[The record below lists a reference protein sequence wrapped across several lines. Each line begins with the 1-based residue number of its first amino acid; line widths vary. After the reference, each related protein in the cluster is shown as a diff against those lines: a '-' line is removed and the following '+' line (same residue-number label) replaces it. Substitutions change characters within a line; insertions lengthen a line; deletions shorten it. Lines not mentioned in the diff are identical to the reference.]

1 MSCNAA
7 LPVFAAAYATL
18 LVIIAFA
25 APGDVEFDNPM
36 RPLDAAYHDMPP
48 WLITDLR
55 TNPPSRPY
63 GFLSSYCYPKYHH
76 QFRGVEYCICFGEQ
90 GCRELMASRKCG
102 AKIGEL
108 TPGIGVCRMRADD
121 GREKVT
127 VTG

>member
-1 MSCNAA
+1 MSRNAT

-25 APGDVEFDNPM
+25 APRDVEFDNPM
-36 RPLDAAYHDMPP
+36 RPLDAAYHDVPA
-48 WLITDLR
+48 WLIADLR

-63 GFLSSYCYPKYHH
+63 GFLSSYCYPKCHH

-90 GCRELMASRKCG
+90 GCRDLIASRQCG

-108 TPGIGVCRMRADD
+108 KPGIGICRMRPNDE
-121 GREKVT
+121 RVT